1 MRKGDVKGGDTKWKN
16 KKTKD
21 ISLKKAL
28 AEDLIIDKR
37 NEDYKTPEDL
47 CQFTDSS
54 KKCKSR

>member
-1 MRKGDVKGGDTKWKN
+1 MRRYKM
-16 KKTKD
+16 KKQKD

-28 AEDLIIDKR
+28 AEGLIINKR